1 MVMSNL
7 LTVNATESSSK
18 TKSIMTEAIYDLK
31 KGGIQN
37 FQIRSKNDEIVY
49 VTIEELTRTSRI
61 ANGTYQVT
69 YTVPLAWKAGF
80 KARISSNKF
89 TKVYDPYY
97 TVIAGAI
104 RPVSYTHLD
113 VYKRQA
119 LGDAGIHVQIN
130 AGGKIT
136 PIKPIE
142 IKQGRL
148 LADTTLQGAFEIV
161 SSSHATSTQTVTI
174 PLKDFIGKYVLTDGR
189 TFTAE
194 EEATIP
200 TLPQWYVIPPEIK
213 QICEHAKKTCLLYTS
228 RCV

>member
-1 MVMSNL
+1 MRKKILLLSLVMVMVMSNL

-104 RPVSYTHLD
+104 RQPSLTLDSSIQARYRFVYQSGALMYGTGVKAVMSGTSLKVS
-113 VYKRQA
+113 
-119 LGDAGIHVQIN
+119 QI
-130 AGGKIT
+130 
-136 PIKPIE
+136 
-142 IKQGRL
+142 
-148 LADTTLQGAFEIV
+148 
-161 SSSHATSTQTVTI
+161 
-174 PLKDFIGKYVLTDGR
+174 
-189 TFTAE
+189 
-194 EEATIP
+194 
-200 TLPQWYVIPPEIK
+200 
-213 QICEHAKKTCLLYTS
+213 
-228 RCV
+228 